1 MPSLT
6 RTEAVARADLIAVQ
20 EYRIDLD
27 LTDTAASD
35 GFDSTTTVLFSCH
48 RPGGSTFVELKPSRL
63 DEIRLNGVAL
73 DVAGLEG
80 NRFPLTDL
88 AGQNELVVRSRM
100 RTSNTGEGLH
110 RFVYPEDGSV
120 YLYAQ
125 AFMDDAQRMFACF
138 DRPDLKARISLAVTA
153 PAGWQVAGNG
163 VGAEVSRPRGRR
175 LAATWRP
182 ECGWK

>member
-1 MPSLT
+1 MKDRVAAGQAALYERLT

-20 EYRIDLD
+20 EYRVDLD

-48 RPGGSTFVELKPSRL
+48 RPGESTFVELKPSRL

-88 AGQNELVVRSRM
+88 AGQNELVVRPRM
-100 RTSNTGEGLH
+100 RTSNTGRGAAPFRGSGGRVGLPV
-110 RFVYPEDGSV
+110 R
-120 YLYAQ
+120 
-125 AFMDDAQRMFACF
+125 
-138 DRPDLKARISLAVTA
+138 
-153 PAGWQVAGNG
+153 AGVHG
-163 VGAEVSRPRGRR
+163 
-175 LAATWRP
+175 
-182 ECGWK
+182 